1 MSPIN
6 ASIACNLDPGILSA
20 AYPLLESGKVDALE
34 WSFDTL
40 YAAKEIPDWFEEL
53 LTIYSQSNRLVGH
66 GVFFSL
72 FSGRWS
78 AGQQAWLDAL
88 RQTRQR
94 FNFDHITEHFGFM
107 TGKDFHHGAPL
118 SIPYTASTLAIGR
131 DRLKRI
137 QEAGACAV
145 GLENLAFSYSLEEVK
160 KHGDFLWEL
169 IEPVNGFNI
178 LDLHNLYCQM
188 HNFSVEYSEIIK
200 AYPLDRVREIHISGG
215 SWDAVQVPASKI
227 VRRDTHDGAVPE
239 EVFRLLELTIAVC
252 PQLKY
257 IVLEQIGT
265 GLLTA
270 ESQLAFQQ
278 DFNWLKEIIANRE
291 EKNAGILCNFF
302 LPIMPNVPGPV
313 VEDEQLYQQQFEL
326 SRILENAASYTFAME
341 QLRSSSLAN
350 SAWGLEHWAPY
361 MLETAR
367 RIAYT
372 WKDGFA

>member
-1 MSPIN
+1 MYRLRYGLILLPNSLQLSPIN

-200 AYPLDRVREIHISGG
+200 AYPLDRVREI
-215 SWDAVQVPASKI
+215 
-227 VRRDTHDGAVPE
+227 
-239 EVFRLLELTIAVC
+239 
-252 PQLKY
+252 
-257 IVLEQIGT
+257 
-265 GLLTA
+265 
-270 ESQLAFQQ
+270 LA
-278 DFNWLKEIIANRE
+278 RY
-291 EKNAGILCNFF
+291 NAG
-302 LPIMPNVPGPV
+302 
-313 VEDEQLYQQQFEL
+313 
-326 SRILENAASYTFAME
+326 
-341 QLRSSSLAN
+341 
-350 SAWGLEHWAPY
+350 
-361 MLETAR
+361 AR
-367 RIAYT
+367 
-372 WKDGFA
+372 

>member
-6 ASIACNLDPGILSA
+6 ASIACNLDPGILAA
-20 AYPLLESGKVDALE
+20 AYPLFETGKVDALE

-40 YAAKEIPDWFEEL
+40 YATKEIPDWFDEL

-78 AGQQAWLDAL
+78 TEQQAWLETL

-94 FNFDHITEHFGFM
+94 YRFDHVTEHFGFM
-107 TGKDFHHGAPL
+107 TGKDFHQGAPL

-137 QEAGACAV
+137 QEAGSCAV

-160 KHGDFLWEL
+160 KHGDFLWQL
-169 IEPVNGFNI
+169 IEPVNGFII

-188 HNFSVEYSEIIK
+188 HNFSLDDNEIIK

-215 SWDAVQVPASKI
+215 SWDAVQVPDSKI
-227 VRRDTHDGAVPE
+227 VRRDTHDSAVPE
-239 EVFRLLELTIAVC
+239 EVFHLLELAIADC

-265 GLLTA
+265 GLQTV
-270 ESQLAFQQ
+270 ESQSAFQQ
-278 DFNWLKEIIANRE
+278 DFNRLKEIIKNRE
-291 EKNAGILCNFF
+291 VKNAGIPNNNF
-302 LPIMPNVPGPV
+302 LPQMPLVNGPL
-313 VEDEQLYQQQFEL
+313 VEDEQLYQQQSEL
-326 SRILENAASYTFAME
+326 SRILENAASYTVAME
-341 QLRSSSLAN
+341 QLCSSSLAN

-367 RIAYT
+367 RIAYK